1 MHKIVFTERA
11 PRPVGPYSQAV
22 VMGDVLFCSGQIGL
36 DPATGKLAPGNVAE
50 ETGQCLRNLS
60 EVLEAGGSAL
70 SKVIKTTVFVTDLAH
85 FKEVNEAYA
94 SFFPESPP
102 ARSAVQVSALP
113 LSARVEIEA
122 IAFLSGD

>member
-1 MHKIVFTERA
+1 MHKIIFTEHA

-22 VMGDVLFCSGQIGL
+22 VMGNMLFCSGQIGL
-36 DPATGKLAPGNVAE
+36 DPATGKLVPGNVAE
-50 ETGQCLRNLS
+50 ETDQCLRNLS
-60 EVLEAGGSAL
+60 KVLEAGGSAL